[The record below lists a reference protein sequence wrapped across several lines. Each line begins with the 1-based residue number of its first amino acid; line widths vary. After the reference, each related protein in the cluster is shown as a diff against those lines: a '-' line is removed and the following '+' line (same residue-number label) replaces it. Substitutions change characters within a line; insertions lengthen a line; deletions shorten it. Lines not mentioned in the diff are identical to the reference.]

1 MRRIPAWLRGG
12 AMLAAAAMAWGG
24 MFPVVKPLM
33 HSIDPFGL
41 TLVRYG
47 LAAPV
52 FLALLWAAEGRHAF
66 ATEGQALRLWWSGT
80 LGFAGFGLFA
90 FVGLESTRPEHAA
103 VIPALLPLISVV
115 VISARQ
121 QAWPSARAILAIAV
135 GLGGVALVVTHG
147 DPWALLTGGAGR
159 GEALVLAGA
168 TCWVFYTLGAAAFPG
183 WSGLRYTAMTC
194 VLGLVS
200 IAGAEALAL
209 ASGLAALP
217 RADALAAAVPS
228 LGYMVVVASVLAVL
242 GWNGGIREIGA
253 ARGVLFINLVPV
265 TAFAI
270 AVVGGRVPEAAELAG
285 VALVVAALLLNS
297 LSPAHRVAPPSLP
310 VLQGRS

>member
-12 AMLAAAAMAWGG
+12 TMLAAAAMAWGG

-33 HSIDPFGL
+33 QSLDPFGL

-135 GLGGVALVVTHG
+135 GLGGVALVVTL
-147 DPWALLTGGAGR
+147 PRCSPAGR
-159 GEALVLAGA
+159 GGA
-168 TCWVFYTLGAAAFPG
+168 RH
-183 WSGLRYTAMTC
+183 WSW
-194 VLGLVS
+194 
-200 IAGAEALAL
+200 
-209 ASGLAALP
+209 P
-217 RADALAAAVPS
+217 
-228 LGYMVVVASVLAVL
+228 
-242 GWNGGIREIGA
+242 
-253 ARGVLFINLVPV
+253 
-265 TAFAI
+265 
-270 AVVGGRVPEAAELAG
+270 
-285 VALVVAALLLNS
+285 
-297 LSPAHRVAPPSLP
+297 APPAGSSTPSAPPLSRA
-310 VLQGRS
+310 GRGFATRR